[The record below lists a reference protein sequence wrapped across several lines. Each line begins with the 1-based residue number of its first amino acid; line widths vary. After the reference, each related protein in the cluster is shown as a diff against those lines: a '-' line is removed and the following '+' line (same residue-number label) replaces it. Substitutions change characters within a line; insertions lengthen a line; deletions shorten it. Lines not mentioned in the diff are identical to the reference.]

1 MTLSLTVYAA
11 LEYKIRQELQKQDIA
26 LPSQLVK
33 QVKNPTAWW
42 VFQMFSGIHV
52 LFGQEE
58 PIVLNLKPNTLKI
71 INLLGKNY
79 QKYYLLI

>member
-11 LEYKIRQELQKQDIA
+11 LEYKIRQELQKQDIT
-26 LPSQLVK
+26 LPNQLGK
-33 QVKNPTAWW
+33 QVKNPTARW

-52 LFGQEE
+52 LFGQEK